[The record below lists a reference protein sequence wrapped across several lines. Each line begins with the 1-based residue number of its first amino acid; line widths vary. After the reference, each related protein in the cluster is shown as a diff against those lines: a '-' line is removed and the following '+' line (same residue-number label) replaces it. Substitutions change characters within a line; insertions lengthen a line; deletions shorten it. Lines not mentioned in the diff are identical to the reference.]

1 MGILD
6 KLQTQGSTLSNLNG
20 APGPQPDFQ
29 NSKLHNLY
37 SITGVPN
44 VPNKP
49 TPSVLDVD
57 GAIPASNY
65 RDNAPE
71 NRTF

>member
-20 APGPQPDFQ
+20 TPGPQPDFK

-49 TPSVLDVD
+49 TPSILDLD
-57 GAIPASNY
+57 GTIPASNY